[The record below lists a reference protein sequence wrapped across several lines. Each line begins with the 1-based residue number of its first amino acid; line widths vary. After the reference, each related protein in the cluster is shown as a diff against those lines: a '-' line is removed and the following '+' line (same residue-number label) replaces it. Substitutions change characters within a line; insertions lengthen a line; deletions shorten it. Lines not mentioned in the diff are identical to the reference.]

1 MRFVPAKQSDEGVQP
16 VNGRKPNHQV
26 RKAVS
31 DWKRGR
37 LAPSLGV
44 ALLVAGLGLGCEEAP
59 DLDSSG
65 VKRPSSAATAT
76 AREERA
82 ETRVLVT
89 HPSHKTL
96 QNFAFLVENRI
107 LNIPGLRLTAIFPRG
122 SEKALKKARRYVKN
136 RERPWMDVRKLDC
149 EVPEG
154 QVFESNECSKLFRR
168 LIDNS
173 QAIIFTGGAD
183 ILPAVY
189 GQPAEL
195 MTRATSPGRNFFEIS
210 LLFHLLDAG
219 DGEALLEEKPNYPVL
234 AICLGMESMNVALGG
249 TLHQDIPSDLYGVRT
264 AEEVLALPPEQQHSC
279 YAERTT
285 TRVPPQHW
293 VSHPIRFTEHW
304 PLSPRSRE
312 ATEDVL
318 SSHHQAV
325 DKLGRGL
332 QVAATSLDGK
342 VVEALTHRRFENV
355 LGVQFHPEYSRGWTP
370 QRRCTNTVE
379 DNPSSNYRLNTEM
392 AAFYGQFW
400 KDFATKVAS
409 EARRKRSHAMTTS
422 AKLAGARRE
431 ASGEYANRESK

>member
-1 MRFVPAKQSDEGVQP
+1 M
-16 VNGRKPNHQV
+16 NGRKPNHQA
-26 RKAVS
+26 RRAVS

-44 ALLVAGLGLGCEEAP
+44 AVLVGGLWFGCEETP
-59 DLDSSG
+59 DLDSSA
-65 VKRPSSAATAT
+65 VESASSATEST
-76 AREERA
+76 KEQRA

-107 LNIPGLRLTAIFPRG
+107 LDIPGLKLTAIFPP
-122 SEKALKKARRYVKN
+122 SAEKAFQKARRYVRS

-149 EVPEG
+149 EVTEG
-154 QVFESNECSKLFRR
+154 EVFESNECSELFRN
-168 LIDNS
+168 LVETS

-195 MTRATSPGRNFFEIS
+195 TTRPTSPGRNFFEIS
-210 LLFHLLDAG
+210 LLYHLLDSGA
-219 DGEALLEEKPNYPVL
+219 GEALLEEKPDYPVL

-249 TLHQDIPSDLYGVRT
+249 TLHQDIPSDLYGVDT
-264 AEEVLALPPEQQHSC
+264 AEEVLALPSDQQHSC
-279 YAERTT
+279 YAGRTT
-285 TRVPPQHW
+285 SQVPPQHW
-293 VSHPIRFTEHW
+293 VTHRIRFTEHW
-304 PLSPRSRE
+304 PLSPHSHR

-332 QVAATSLDGK
+332 QVAATSIDGK
-342 VVEALTHRRFENV
+342 VVEALTHRRFRNV

-379 DNPSSNYRLNTEM
+379 DDPGSNYRLNTEM
-392 AAFYGQFW
+392 AAFYGLLW
-400 KDFATKVAS
+400 RDFATKVAS

-422 AKLAGARRE
+422 AKLAGTGRQ
-431 ASGEYANRESK
+431 ASGGYANRGSK